1 MTFNKEY
8 KLIIRP
14 LLKASPVLI
23 GLIVIALLIARRAIM
38 YMTPEYRAAGA
49 IKINNLNYT
58 QSAINLFSEENE
70 KNLPRQNENFLA
82 EVEVFQTRDLI
93 SKTLERLHWELTT
106 YRVGDLRLSEIY
118 EERPFVIDYVVQND
132 KALDKTL
139 FFDYLGGGRFRFF
152 DGSSKDT
159 VHATTVEAGQL
170 FEKNGLLLSIQP
182 DSAFLKLKP
191 GSLKAGDRFALRVN
205 SEDALISQ
213 FKSDKLFVKPVDKE
227 VSIIRVY
234 FNHELPEKA
243 QSFVNTLMETYIEE
257 GRRSREQQVAQTLDY
272 LGNQLE
278 IVRKR
283 LEEAEA
289 GLTAYR
295 SDNKLINTNQE
306 TDAVLRELT
315 QLNLQKVDLDMK
327 TSELKRLQ
335 EYLLSGNNLS
345 DFSPN
350 FEALAD
356 PIFRGSYLKA
366 QSYEEQRKDYLQKY
380 TLQHPLILNLDQK
393 IKETRA
399 FLNETVNS
407 TLANL
412 HQKTLEMDAQI
423 AEVNQ
428 KVERFP
434 EKERQLVV
442 LKRQVALNETLYNY
456 LTRKYTELAILQK
469 SDLFPH
475 KIIEHAVRPTATV
488 APNKSLYYG
497 MAFLLAL
504 LAGMFYAY
512 LRSYVK
518 ETVSSKEELE
528 EKLPQYPILGE
539 VYRLSRKTPP
549 GFSLVSGLTAN
560 LRDLPPSTVK
570 GQGQLFLFTSHMPDE
585 GKTFVAAHVGKAMAA
600 YGYKVLLL
608 DLDVRK
614 PEMHEEFGLD
624 NSAGFCEAIRGSHHA
639 LQLIKNT
646 AYENLFLLPAGQ
658 YDDALEGKVF
668 SAKALDI
675 VHDLRWHFDMVV
687 VDVAPIGLFDDS
699 IVLMRKSTATLL
711 LIRKDYTRLRQLK
724 KINELLNSFQI
735 PNLYLVLNGV
745 QQKTKKSAYARYLKR
760 RTPAQAHSDK
770 TKQQTLRTQGAQR

>member
-8 KLIIRP
+8 KMIIRP

-23 GLIVIALLIARRAIM
+23 GLITIAILVTRRAVT
-38 YMTPEYRAAGA
+38 YMTPEYRAGGA

-58 QSAINLFSEENE
+58 QAAINLFGEENE

-93 SKTLERLHWELTT
+93 RKTLENLHWELTT
-106 YRVGDLRLSEIY
+106 YRVGDVRLSEIF
-118 EERPFVIDYVVQND
+118 EERPFKIDYGVND
-132 KALDKTL
+132 DEALDKTIY
-139 FFDYLGGGRFRFF
+139 FDYLGEGRFRFF
-152 DGSSKDT
+152 DGSPKDSA
-159 VHATTVEAGQL
+159 HATIVDQGQL
-170 FEKNGLLLSIQP
+170 IEKNGLLLTIEP

-191 GSLKAGDRFALRVN
+191 NSLKPGDLFALKVN
-205 SEDALISQ
+205 SEDALIGQ
-213 FKSDKLFVKPVDKE
+213 YKSDKLFVKPVDKE
-227 VSIIRVY
+227 VSIIKVY

-243 QSFVNTLMETYIEE
+243 QTFVNTLMKTYIEE
-257 GRRSREQQVAQTLDY
+257 GRKSREQQVAETLDY
-272 LGNQLE
+272 LEKQLE
-278 IVRKR
+278 VVKKR
-283 LEEAEA
+283 LSDAEA
-289 GLTAYR
+289 GLAGYR
-295 SDNKLINTNQE
+295 SENQLINSTQE

-335 EYLLSGNNLS
+335 EYLLSGNSLS

-350 FEALAD
+350 FEALSD

-366 QSYEEQRKDYLQKY
+366 QSYEEQRQDYLQKY

-399 FLNETVNS
+399 FLNESVNS
-407 TLANL
+407 TLENL
-412 HQKTLEMDAQI
+412 QQKTLELESQI

-442 LKRQVALNETLYNY
+442 LQRQVALNEALYNY
-456 LTRKYTELAILQK
+456 LMRKYTELSIMQQ

-475 KIIEHAVRPTATV
+475 KIIEHAVRPKATV

-518 ETVSSKEELE
+518 ETVSSKDELE
-528 EKLPQYPILGE
+528 EKLPQYPIIGE
-539 VYRLSRKTPP
+539 VYRLTRKTPP

-560 LRDLPPSTVK
+560 LRDLPKPETK
-570 GQGQLFLFTSHMPDE
+570 GQAQLFVLSSNMPNE
-585 GKTFVAAHVGKAMAA
+585 GKTFVSARIAKAMAA

-614 PEMHEEFGLD
+614 PELHEELGME
-624 NSAGFCEAIRGSHHA
+624 NSDGFCEAIKSDRHA
-639 LQLIKNT
+639 LDLVQNT
-646 AYENLFLLPAGQ
+646 SDENLYFLPAGQ
-658 YDDALEGKVF
+658 YDDSLEGKVF

-675 VHDLRWHFDMVV
+675 IHDLRWHFDMVI

-699 IVLMRKSTATLL
+699 IVLMRKSTANLF
-711 LIRKDYTRLRQLK
+711 LIRKGTTRLRQLK
-724 KINELLNSFQI
+724 PINELLDSFQI

-745 QQKTKKSAYARYLKR
+745 RQKAKKGAYARYLKKR
-760 RTPAQAHSDK
+760 KPVPALS
-770 TKQQTLRTQGAQR
+770 

>member
-8 KLIIRP
+8 KMIIRP

-23 GLIVIALLIARRAIM
+23 GLITIAILVTRRAVT
-38 YMTPEYRAAGA
+38 YMTPEYRAGGA

-58 QSAINLFSEENE
+58 QAAINLFGEENE

-93 SKTLERLHWELTT
+93 RKTLENLHWELTT
-106 YRVGDLRLSEIY
+106 YRVGDVRLSEIY
-118 EERPFVIDYVVQND
+118 EERPFKIDYGVNDD
-132 KALDKTL
+132 KALDKTIY
-139 FFDYLGGGRFRFF
+139 FDYLGEGRFRFF
-152 DGSSKDT
+152 DGSPKDSA
-159 VHATTVEAGQL
+159 HATIVDQGQL
-170 FEKNGLLLSIQP
+170 IEKNGLLLTIEP

-191 GSLKAGDRFALRVN
+191 NSLKPGDLFALKVN
-205 SEDALISQ
+205 SEDALIGQ
-213 FKSDKLFVKPVDKE
+213 YKSDKLFVKPVDKE
-227 VSIIRVY
+227 VSIIKVY

-243 QSFVNTLMETYIEE
+243 QTFVNTLMKTYIEE
-257 GRRSREQQVAQTLDY
+257 GRKSREQQVAETLEY
-272 LGNQLE
+272 LEKQLE
-278 IVRKR
+278 VVKKR
-283 LEEAEA
+283 LGDAEA
-289 GLTAYR
+289 GLAGYR
-295 SDNKLINTNQE
+295 SENQLINSTQE

-335 EYLLSGNNLS
+335 EYLLSGNSLS

-350 FEALAD
+350 FEALSD

-366 QSYEEQRKDYLQKY
+366 QSYEEQRQDYLQKY

-399 FLNETVNS
+399 FLNESVNS
-407 TLANL
+407 TLENL
-412 HQKTLEMDAQI
+412 QQKTLELESQI

-442 LKRQVALNETLYNY
+442 LQRQVALNEALYNY
-456 LTRKYTELAILQK
+456 LMRKYTELSIMQQ

-475 KIIEHAVRPTATV
+475 KIIEHAVRPKATV

-518 ETVSSKEELE
+518 ETVSSKDELE
-528 EKLPQYPILGE
+528 EKLPQYPIIGE
-539 VYRLSRKTPP
+539 VYRLTRKTPP

-560 LRDLPPSTVK
+560 LRDLPKPETK
-570 GQGQLFLFTSHMPDE
+570 GQAQLFVLSSNMPNE
-585 GKTFVAAHVGKAMAA
+585 GKTFVSARIAKAMAA

-614 PEMHEEFGLD
+614 PELHEELGMD
-624 NSAGFCEAIRGSHHA
+624 NSDGFCEAIKSDRHA
-639 LQLIKNT
+639 LDLVQNT
-646 AYENLFLLPAGQ
+646 SDENLYFIPAGQ
-658 YDDALEGKVF
+658 YDDSLEGKVF

-675 VHDLRWHFDMVV
+675 IHDLRWHFDMVI

-699 IVLMRKSTATLL
+699 IVLMRKSTANLF
-711 LIRKDYTRLRQLK
+711 LIRKGTTRLRQLK
-724 KINELLNSFQI
+724 PINELLDSFQI

-745 QQKTKKSAYARYLKR
+745 RQKAKKGAYARYLKKR
-760 RTPAQAHSDK
+760 KPAPALS
-770 TKQQTLRTQGAQR
+770 